1 MVKQA
6 EHDIWKISA
15 AFSLVLYIKASGLCA
30 CAQQHVDVRLSD
42 YYVISTERR
51 VITALIHQGDTQI
64 PHDIAHDQHVFL
76 IIYTIFTE
84 ATMGLNPPSAIKVS
98 RHLIPAWHVFPNTSI
113 QNKPL
118 LIYHC
123 AFEKGASASQISNHL
138 KKVDVVVPQWQYS
151 MYRQT
156 HFHSTT
162 HEVLSVVSGRARLC
176 FGGEENPDRVEPV
189 IEAGDVIIIPAGVA
203 HRLLED
209 LSGGFIM
216 VGSYPKG
223 KNWDMCYGAGDE
235 NEDEIKSAISQLNW
249 FDQDPI
255 YGRGGPVSQA

>member
-1 MVKQA
+1 M
-6 EHDIWKISA
+6 ISKL
-15 AFSLVLYIKASGLCA
+15 FKLYI
-30 CAQQHVDVRLSD
+30 
-42 YYVISTERR
+42 Y
-51 VITALIHQGDTQI
+51 
-64 PHDIAHDQHVFL
+64 
-76 IIYTIFTE
+76 IFTIVIYKSN
-84 ATMGLNPPSAIKVS
+84 TMSLNPPSAIKVS
-98 RHLIPAWHVFPNTSI
+98 RHLIPAWRSIPNTSI

-118 LIYHC
+118 LIYHS
-123 AFEKGASASQISNHL
+123 AFDKGVSASQISDHL

-151 MYRQT
+151 MYKQS

-176 FGGEENPDRVEPV
+176 FGGEENPERVEPV
-189 IEAGDVIIIPAGVA
+189 VEAGDVIIVPAGVA

-209 LSGGFIM
+209 QSGSFTM

-235 NEDEIKSAISQLNW
+235 NEDEIRSAISQLDW

-255 YGRGGPVSQA
+255 YGRDGPAIQA